1 MMNKC
6 RKCSNKLLPQVTICE
21 KCAMPV
27 LFEPESNHFPR
38 PSHFLKQMKQAAI
51 DAIKD
56 TKPIP
61 LFDDEDDSGL
71 KSLSTAE
78 VYAESGMD
86 IINDES
92 SEFTVELPE
101 EPQPTKQ
108 EEAQAKKKKK
118 TAYKTIS
125 IPLFD
130 DRKSTGRLSQ
140 IDELE
145 DDESEELIISD
156 LEDDEVE
163 DLGYEPEIVGYGNSE
178 EQQEEAQED
187 ESDGETFSTSG
198 IDIDMEYMPLPGEE
212 SAEESTEES
221 SEETTQEEQPK
232 QVEPK
237 KTQIKITNDNKQT
250 QKISRVAQQGK
261 LKVEY
266 IDGYPDT
273 WEWVLFENDT
283 ENRFGYQ
290 ISGREKE
297 TGHYDFLVFPDE
309 SISSDSIMSKISDQ
323 QKTEIAS
330 LLRQGKMME
339 SVRQLRKNFKILSIR
354 QAQKIIKKFARQE
367 KCKVQNFEMVI
378 DSLPAKNKKVILRI
392 LRQGKTLEAIYL
404 FRSMTKMGLKESRE
418 QIEYLCEKE
427 RLNYNPMQVTTEH
440 LMIKKNSVDGLVII
454 IRLILLA
461 FISLI
466 VWMFFF

>member
-1 MMNKC
+1 
-6 RKCSNKLLPQVTICE
+6 
-21 KCAMPV
+21 
-27 LFEPESNHFPR
+27 
-38 PSHFLKQMKQAAI
+38 MKQAEI

-78 VYAESGMD
+78 FYAESGMD
-86 IINDES
+86 VLNDES

-101 EPQPTKQ
+101 EQPEIKH
-108 EEAQAKKKKK
+108 EEALVKKKKK

-130 DRKSTGRLSQ
+130 DRKSTGRLSK

-163 DLGYEPEIVGYGNSE
+163 DLGYEPEIIGYGNP
-178 EQQEEAQED
+178 D
-187 ESDGETFSTSG
+187 HESDEEEETLSASS
-198 IDIDMEYMPLPGEE
+198 IDIDMEYMPLPGEQSKE
-212 SAEESTEES
+212 
-221 SEETTQEEQPK
+221 QEKPQEVK
-232 QVEPK
+232 QAEPK
-237 KTQIKITNDNKQT
+237 KTQTKITNDNKQT

-309 SISSDSIMSKISDQ
+309 NISSDSIMSKISDE

-339 SVRQLRKNFKILSIR
+339 SVRQLRKDFKILSIR

-378 DSLPAKNKKVILRI
+378 DTLPAKNKKVILRI

-404 FRSMTKMGLKESRE
+404 FRS
-418 QIEYLCEKE
+418 
-427 RLNYNPMQVTTEH
+427 
-440 LMIKKNSVDGLVII
+440 
-454 IRLILLA
+454 
-461 FISLI
+461 
-466 VWMFFF
+466 

>member
-1 MMNKC
+1 
-6 RKCSNKLLPQVTICE
+6 
-21 KCAMPV
+21 MPV

-38 PSHFLKQMKQAAI
+38 PSYFLKQMKQAEI

-78 VYAESGMD
+78 IYAESGMD
-86 IINDES
+86 VLNDES

-101 EPQPTKQ
+101 EPPQEQVETKQ

-130 DRKSTGRLSQ
+130 DRRSTGRLSK

-156 LEDDEVE
+156 LENDEVE
-163 DLGYEPEIVGYGNSE
+163 DLGYEPEIVGYGNPQEESDEESSE
-178 EQQEEAQED
+178 ESSGESDEQEEAL
-187 ESDGETFSTSG
+187 STSG
-198 IDIDMEYMPLPGEE
+198 IDFDIEYMPLPGDEPKERKHEE
-212 SAEESTEES
+212 V
-221 SEETTQEEQPK
+221 K
-232 QVEPK
+232 QAEPK
-237 KTQIKITNDNKQT
+237 KTQTKITNDNKQT

-309 SISSDSIMSKISDQ
+309 NISSDSIMSKISDQ

-339 SVRQLRKNFKILSIR
+339 SVRQLRKDFKILSIR

-367 KCKVQNFEMVI
+367 KCKVQNFDMVI
-378 DSLPAKNKKVILRI
+378 DTLPTKHKKVILRI

-427 RLNYNPMQVTTEH
+427 SLNYNPMQITTEH

-461 FISLI
+461 FVSFII
-466 VWMFFF
+466 WMIFF